1 MTVVEVVVVVV
12 EGAVVVVI
20 EIAVTVVVVVVVMV
34 EDAVAMVGSAGGSG
48 SGIEVVLV
56 VPSVVVVEGV
66 EADRLAPRR
75 RNVCLDKKLTCF
87 VWEVQPFLLLYTTF
101 DKQGILLVYF
111 C

>member
-1 MTVVEVVVVVV
+1 M
-12 EGAVVVVI
+12 AV
-20 EIAVTVVVVVVVMV
+20 
-34 EDAVAMVGSAGGSG
+34 VGSAGGSG

-56 VPSVVVVEGV
+56 VPSVVVVESV

>member
-1 MTVVEVVVVVV
+1 
-12 EGAVVVVI
+12 
-20 EIAVTVVVVVVVMV
+20 
-34 EDAVAMVGSAGGSG
+34 MVGSAGGSG

-56 VPSVVVVEGV
+56 VPSVVVESV
-66 EADRLAPRR
+66 EADSLAPRR